1 MITLDGASPIPPFEQ
16 IRSQIADLIRTGHL
30 ADSQRLP
37 TVRQLAADLRVAP
50 GTVARAYTALE
61 QQGLI
66 RTRRSRGTTVIAP
79 AGAPPPDARTAAD
92 AYAHT
97 LRSLGLTLDDALTLL
112 RTTWEAPNNPHPAE
126 PGPVTLP
133 E

>member
-1 MITLDGASPIPPFEQ
+1 MITLDAASPIPPFEQ
-16 IRSQIADLIRTGHL
+16 IRSQIADLVRTGHL
-30 ADSQRLP
+30 ADGQRLP

-79 AGAPPPDARTAAD
+79 AGAPPPDARTAA
-92 AYAHT
+92 ATYAHT
-97 LRSLGLTLDDALTLL
+97 LRDLGLTLDDALTLL
-112 RTTWEAPNNPHPAE
+112 RTTWEAPPPPPPAS
-126 PGPVTLP
+126 P
-133 E
+133 